1 MSFLNSGIDVTS
13 FMGDSF
19 DTGMAVNARNK
30 ANAYMKGSAAKRA
43 GDLAGKGLGLFG
55 EFKGKDFLADAGAY
69 AQQQQQKADMFGTV
83 MNLVGGIGGRAAL
96 GGFGKPATQFSQPVF
111 GQPGARETIGGYG
124 GDEFF
129 KPSDIPGFDYS
140 PIPLQT

>member
-43 GDLAGKGLGLFG
+43 GDLAGQGLGLFG
-55 EFKGKDFLADAGAY
+55 KFKGQDLLADAGAY
-69 AQQQQQKADMFGTV
+69 EQQQQQKAGMFGTV
-83 MNLVGGIGGRAAL
+83 MNLVGGIGGSAAMGSGTNPYSGDG
-96 GGFGKPATQFSQPVF
+96 GGFGISSDSLAIGSPSSF
-111 GQPGARETIGGYG
+111 GGGKLY
-124 GDEFF
+124 
-129 KPSDIPGFDYS
+129 DIDFTKIY
-140 PIPLQT
+140 

>member
-43 GDLAGKGLGLFG
+43 GDLAGQGLGLFG
-55 EFKGKDFLADAGAY
+55 KAKGKDFLADAGAY
-69 AQQQQQKADMFGTV
+69 AQQQQQKAGMFGTV

-96 GGFGKPATQFSQPVF
+96 GGFGGGPTA
-111 GQPGARETIGGYG
+111 EIGGKTYG
-124 GDEFF
+124 VDLSQGEINDLGIETGAG
-129 KPSDIPGFDYS
+129 PGNNFML
-140 PIPLQT
+140 PQLFN